1 MDNIEE
7 IFAVWRSH
15 GLRLTKTRRAFAELF
30 SRSPIPLSVPDIL
43 RELRRMRVTVNKTT
57 VYRELE
63 RMQHLGII
71 EGRQLGDRKQ
81 YYELV
86 SRGHHHHLVCLRC
99 ERVEDADV
107 DETELLLEEQK
118 VSREKNFTI
127 VRHSLEFFGV
137 CTECQMAC

>member
-1 MDNIEE
+1 MNDTEE
-7 IFAVWRSH
+7 IFAFWRAR

-30 SRSPIPLSVPDIL
+30 SRSPAPLSVPDIL
-43 RELRRMRVTVNKTT
+43 CELRRMRVAVNKTT

-63 RMQHLGII
+63 RMQQLGII

-107 DETELLLEEQK
+107 DETGLLLEERK
-118 VSREKNFTI
+118 VSREKNFAI